1 MLEVRQWNCML
12 PCVVMQDGRSWA
24 WGASLAT
31 WAVRAYQTLA
41 PLECWSPLLPAA
53 VAADALQGMQQRRV
67 QVAVVAVLKLP
78 MSSAKT
84 VIQRTWRASAAADGG
99 YTTRPPF

>member
-1 MLEVRQWNCML
+1 
-12 PCVVMQDGRSWA
+12 
-24 WGASLAT
+24 
-31 WAVRAYQTLA
+31 
-41 PLECWSPLLPAA
+41 
-53 VAADALQGMQQRRV
+53 MQQRRV

-84 VIQRTWRASAAADGG
+84 VIQRTWGASAAADGG